1 MRLNARPSSRA
12 LLAAA
17 AALALAACANDPGD
31 EPRDTGGSADGSGD
45 AGADAGTDVGTDAG
59 SPDSAPDPACE
70 GEIVPFDGDPCDCEG
85 ADVDGTDGLCT
96 RACSCDGGFWAC
108 DETCDE
114 PDPLVLRWVDEPA
127 LAEVTGNGDA
137 AVEPGERW
145 AVEGSIAAD
154 NGPDGGITVD
164 LRLDSLSGKVSLT
177 DSAAT
182 LDGVDAA
189 GADFSLPFDV
199 DDDASEGSVALDV
212 EAFTT
217 NGLAS
222 LNDTVTVEIAGIT
235 RGELR
240 VDEDDL
246 VELEG
251 DGNRFVD
258 PGERW
263 ALDITIVNEGNAVAS
278 GVSFAAT
285 TDSAALIVDTTS
297 GDVGDLAADAS
308 SAVRIEL
315 TIAAAPA
322 DLAPVVTVTATS
334 TDAGVAPAEL
344 DVSVDIEA
352 LDTLVWHRDELSIRQ
367 AAGAGNDDAVA
378 DPGETWEAVVPVS
391 NSGTVA
397 ITGLSV
403 SVTNFETP
411 HCGVDTDCGA
421 SGVNRCDELTPN
433 ATTCAGDEDCG
444 PIGVCGIGLCE
455 VGSCAFSCA
464 DGDPCLV
471 GTCVEGWCE
480 APVYRSAGFRL
491 SSAPDELAPGAN
503 AEVVAAVTLDAS
515 TPDLAR
521 VFFSATSDVRTRPH
535 ASAAV
540 DAALPVP

>member
-1 MRLNARPSSRA
+1 MRRTPRPSQRA
-12 LLAAA
+12 ALVAA
-17 AALALAACANDPGD
+17 AALVLAACANDPGD

-45 AGADAGTDVGTDAG
+45 AGADVGADASPDIASPDAG
-59 SPDSAPDPACE
+59 PDPACE
-70 GEIVPFDGDPCDCEG
+70 GEFVPFDGDPCDCEG
-85 ADVDGTDGLCT
+85 TDVEGTEGLCT
-96 RACSCDGGFWAC
+96 RTCTCDGGLWAC

-114 PDPLVLRWVDEPA
+114 PDPLVLRWVEEPA
-127 LAEVTGNGDA
+127 LAEVTGDGDN

-182 LDGVDAA
+182 LDGVD
-189 GADFSLPFDV
+189 GNGTGFTLPF
-199 DDDASEGSVALDV
+199 DV
-212 EAFTT
+212 EAFTS

-222 LNDTVTVEIAGIT
+222 LDYTVTVEIAGVT
-235 RGELR
+235 RAELR
-240 VDEDDL
+240 IDEDDL
-246 VELEG
+246 VEIEG

-263 ALDITIVNEGNAVAS
+263 ALDIVIVNEGNAPAT
-278 GVSFAAT
+278 GVSFVASSGSDAVF
-285 TDSAALIVDTTS
+285 VDTPS
-297 GDVGDLAADAS
+297 GDLGELAPEAS
-308 SAVRIEL
+308 ASVRIEL
-315 TIAAAPA
+315 TVAAAPA
-322 DLAPVVTVTATS
+322 DLAPVITVTATS
-334 TDAGVAPAEL
+334 SDDAVVPAERAFTF
-344 DVSVDIEA
+344 DIEA
-352 LDTLVWHRDELSIRQ
+352 LDTLVWDREGPSIRQ
-367 AAGAGNDDAVA
+367 AAGQGNDDDFA
-378 DPGETWEAVVPVS
+378 DPGETWEAVIPIS

-397 ITGLSV
+397 ISGLSV

-411 HCGVDTDCGA
+411 RCGVDTDCGA
-421 SGVNRCDELTPN
+421 SGVNRCDDLTPN
-433 ATTCAGDEDCG
+433 ATTCADDEDCG

-455 VGSCAFSCA
+455 VGSCTFSCA

-471 GTCVEGWCE
+471 GSCVDGWCE

-491 SSAPDELAPGAN
+491 ASAPDELAAGAD
-503 AEVVAAVTLDAS
+503 AEVIASVTLDAS